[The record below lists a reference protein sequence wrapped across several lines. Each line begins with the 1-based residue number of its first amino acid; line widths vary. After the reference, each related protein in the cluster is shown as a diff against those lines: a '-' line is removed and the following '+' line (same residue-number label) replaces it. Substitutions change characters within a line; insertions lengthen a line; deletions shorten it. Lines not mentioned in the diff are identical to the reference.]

1 MNNKNLHRLFALL
14 SFATA
19 MIVFGLTVQDSV
31 PFWDCG
37 EFSAAAIWQ
46 QVPHPPGAPLF
57 LMIGK
62 IFDVLIPFGD
72 PGWKIN
78 MASAVSSAFAVL
90 FLYLITVMAIKN
102 FRKEAISSFG
112 DAIAV
117 YGSAFVGA
125 AAFTFSDT
133 FWFNAVES
141 EVYAMSTLF
150 VSIIVYLMMRWNEEA
165 DNPGHERFLLLIAYL
180 IGLSTGVHL
189 LAILAIFSIVFLV
202 YLRKYKTTA
211 TGLLIT
217 TVISLFV
224 FFIIYPFIVKW
235 IPALLAGH
243 SPGRNDAHLYDINDS
258 TLLIVMAL
266 AFVFGM
272 VALFV
277 WSMKNKK
284 QLVMLASGSVVLIL
298 LGYTTYT
305 QIMIRSNANPPMNEN
320 SPKEFSDL
328 ASYLGREQYGSDA
341 SWPRRVKSE
350 ERFVRNYQSKDKNGE
365 YIYGEWFP
373 PSRERIETSDGQALT
388 KQVFNNINVGG
399 ELAYLWKFQ
408 IVHMYWRYFGWNFVG
423 RNSDE
428 QDAGV
433 AWMSSTNPEI
443 EVLNDLSGYSDE
455 YPIRFFALPLIFG
468 LFGFFFHFKEDR
480 KMAILHLVIFLM
492 MGVFAAIAQQQ
503 QDPQPRERDYFY
515 TGSFMMWCM
524 WIGIG
529 VYSLINNLSKKKV
542 QSGIAI
548 GIVAVSTILV
558 PVNMA
563 IGGWNTHDRTGNYL
577 PFDYSYNLL
586 QSADEGAIIFTNG
599 DNDTFPVWYIQDVMG
614 VRRDVR
620 IVNLSLGN
628 TLWYVYQ
635 LKNMKPWGADKIP
648 LTFSDE
654 SLLLDEV
661 DPQALSYDFG
671 QAFNLEIPVRKE
683 ILAKYTDDPQILE
696 RGTFQTLFKGQDYGE
711 QGGKQMYLFR
721 VQDKLVRDILE
732 QIKFEKPIY
741 FSTTVGPDAY
751 AGLEGFFRYEGMLMR
766 VCPVP
771 QKSSVGDK
779 VDLDV
784 MAEIL
789 LNVNNTD
796 EYSKTPKREFKLRNL
811 NDPGVYYDPV
821 HRRLMNSYRQLY
833 TMLATAYMSSKDD
846 KASAIKTL
854 DLMNENISP
863 TVFPM
868 EYDMLYRM
876 SQLYKDAGADNQA
889 AKFGKLG
896 VERAN
901 KIITNEN
908 LRPDIVQYE
917 VMNRYLGPHRY
928 SAELYKFV
936 GDYQGGIDVMTKLKM
951 KVEEVEQQLNGRQG
965 YESQYQRIQSNLVD
979 IYVTLDDLEVS
990 KLENEGKIDEAL
1002 KLVQQKMDKYR
1013 EEGTQMGNAL
1023 SAQLYRKFIE
1033 LQQQVQSDTI
1043 VEDNTS
1049 VSN

>member
-37 EFSAAAIWQ
+37 EFSAAAVWQ

-62 IFDVLIPFGD
+62 IFDVVIPFGD

-150 VSIIVYLMMRWNEEA
+150 VSIIIYLMMRWNEEA
-165 DNPGHERFLLLIAYL
+165 DNLGHERFLLLIAYL

-202 YLRKYKTTA
+202 YLRKYKSTPA
-211 TGLLIT
+211 GLILT

-243 SPGRNDAHLYDINDS
+243 SPGRNDAHLYTINDS
-258 TLLIVMAL
+258 TLLVIVAL
-266 AFVFGM
+266 AFVLGM

-277 WSMKNKK
+277 WSKVNKK
-284 QLVMLASGSVVLIL
+284 ELIMLASGSVVLIL

-320 SPKEFSDL
+320 SPKEFGDL

-341 SWPRRVKSE
+341 SWPRRVKTE
-350 ERFVRNYQSKDKNGE
+350 DRFVRNYLSKDKNGE
-365 YIYGEWFP
+365 YIYGDWTRP
-373 PSRERIETSDGQALT
+373 TRERVETGDGQAIS
-388 KQVFNNINVGG
+388 KAVFNDINVGG

-423 RNSDE
+423 RKSDE

-433 AWMSSTNPEI
+433 AFFSSNDPDV
-443 EVLNDLSGYSDE
+443 EVLNDLSGYADE
-455 YPIRFFALPLIFG
+455 FPIEFFALPLLFG
-468 LFGFFFHFKEDR
+468 LFGFISHYNEDR
-480 KMAILHLVIFLM
+480 KMALLHLVIFLM
-492 MGVFAAIAQQQ
+492 MGVLAAVAQQQ

-515 TGSFMMWCM
+515 TGSFMVWCM

-548 GIVAVSTILV
+548 GIVAVSTLLV

-635 LKNMKPWGADKIP
+635 LKNTKPWGADKIP

-654 SLLLDEV
+654 SLLRDEI

-671 QAFNLEIPVRKE
+671 EAFNLEIPVRRE
-683 ILAKYTDDPQILE
+683 ILEKYTSDPQVLQ
-696 RGTFQTLFKGQDYGE
+696 RGTFQTRFTGQDYGE

-721 VQDKLVRDILE
+721 VQDKLVREILE
-732 QIKFEKPIY
+732 QTKFEKPIY
-741 FSTTVGPDAY
+741 YSTTVGPDAY
-751 AGLEGFFRYEGMLMR
+751 AGLENHFRYEGMLMR
-766 VCPVP
+766 ICPVP
-771 QKSSVGDK
+771 QQSSVGDK
-779 VDLDV
+779 VDIDL
-784 MAEIL
+784 MAETL
-789 LNVNNTD
+789 LNVNNT
-796 EYSKTPKREFKLRNL
+796 ENFSKTPKREFKLRNL

-833 TMLATAYMSSKDD
+833 TMLATAYMSVKDD
-846 KASAIKTL
+846 KESAIKTL
-854 DLMNENISP
+854 DLMNKYISP
-863 TVFPM
+863 TQFPM

-876 SQLYKDAGADNQA
+876 SQLYNDAGATEQA
-889 AKFGKLG
+889 AKLSKLG
-896 VERAN
+896 IERAN
-901 KIITNEN
+901 KVITSEN
-908 LRPDIVQYE
+908 LKPDLVQFE

-928 SAELYKFV
+928 STELYKLA

-951 KVEEVEQQLNGRQG
+951 KVEEVEQQLKGRQG
-965 YESQYQRIQSNLVD
+965 YESQYQKIQSNLVD
-979 IYVTLDDLEVS
+979 VYVTLDDLEVS
-990 KLENEGKIDEAL
+990 KLEKEGKLDEAL
-1002 KLVQQKMDKYR
+1002 NLVQQKMDKYR

-1023 SAQLYRKFIE
+1023 SAQLYRKFVE
-1033 LQQQVQSDTI
+1033 LQQKVQSDTV

-1049 VSN
+1049 ASN

>member
-37 EFSAAAIWQ
+37 EFSSAAIWQ

-62 IFDVLIPFGD
+62 IFDIVIPFGD

-102 FRKEAISSFG
+102 FRKKAISSFG

-150 VSIIVYLMMRWNEEA
+150 VSIIIYLMMRWNEEA

-189 LAILAIFSIVFLV
+189 LPILAIFSIVFLV
-202 YLRKYKTTA
+202 YLRKYKSSPA
-211 TGLLIT
+211 GLILT

-243 SPGRNDAHLYDINDS
+243 SPGRNDAHLYTYNDS
-258 TLLIVMAL
+258 TLLIVIAL

-272 VALFV
+272 VALFI

-284 QLVMLASGSVVLIL
+284 ELIMLASGSVVLIL

-305 QIMIRSNANPPMNEN
+305 QILLRSNANPPMNEN
-320 SPKEFSDL
+320 SPKDFGDL
-328 ASYLGREQYGSDA
+328 ASYLGREQYGNDD
-341 SWPRRVKSE
+341 SWPRRVKNE
-350 ERFVRNYQSKDKNGE
+350 ERFTRNYISKDKNGE
-365 YIYGEWFP
+365 YIYGEWTP
-373 PSRERIETSDGQALT
+373 PVRVRVETSDGQAIS
-388 KQVFNNINVGG
+388 KAVFKDINVGG

-408 IVHMYWRYFGWNFVG
+408 ISHMYLRYFGWNFIG
-423 RNSDE
+423 RESDE

-433 AWMSSTNPEI
+433 AFFSSNDPDV
-443 EVLNDLSGYSDE
+443 EVFNDLSGYADE
-455 YPIRFFALPLIFG
+455 FPIEFFAFPLLFG
-468 LFGFFFHFKEDR
+468 LFGFLYHYNEDKR
-480 KMAILHLVIFLM
+480 MAILHLVIFLM
-492 MGVFAAIAQQQ
+492 MGVLAAVAQQQ

-515 TGSFMMWCM
+515 TGSFMVWCM

-529 VYSLINNLSKKKV
+529 VYSLINVLSKKKV

-548 GIVAVSTILV
+548 GIIAVSTLLV

-635 LKNMKPWGADKIP
+635 LKNTMPWGADKIP

-654 SLLLDEV
+654 SLLLDEI

-671 QAFNLEIPVRKE
+671 QAFNLEIPVRRD
-683 ILAKYTDDPQILE
+683 ILAKYTDDPEVLQ
-696 RGTFQTLFKGQDYGE
+696 RGTFQSTFTGQDYGE

-732 QIKFEKPIY
+732 QVKFEKPIY
-741 FSTTVGPDAY
+741 YSTTVGPDAY
-751 AGLEGFFRYEGMLMR
+751 AGLEGHFRYEGMLMR

-779 VDLDV
+779 VDIDL
-784 MAEIL
+784 MAETL
-789 LNVNNTD
+789 LNVNNT
-796 EYSKTPKREFKLRNL
+796 ENFSKTPKREFKLRNL

-833 TMLATAYMSSKDD
+833 TMLATAYMSVKDD
-846 KASAIKTL
+846 KASAVKTL
-854 DLMNENISP
+854 DLMNKHISP

-876 SQLYKDAGADNQA
+876 SQLYSDAGASNQA
-889 AKFGKLG
+889 AKYAKLG

-928 SAELYKFV
+928 SAELYKLA

-951 KVEEVEQQLNGRQG
+951 KVEEAEQQLKGQQG
-965 YESQYQRIQSNLVD
+965 YESQYQKIQSNLVD
-979 IYVTLDDLEVS
+979 VYVTLDDLEVS
-990 KLENEGKIDEAL
+990 KLEKEGKLDEAL

-1013 EEGTQMGNAL
+1013 EDGTQMGNAL
-1023 SAQLYRKFIE
+1023 SAQLYRKFVE
-1033 LQQQVQSDTI
+1033 LQQKIQGDT
-1043 VEDNTS
+1043 VVVDNTS

>member
-62 IFDVLIPFGD
+62 MFDIFIPFGD

-78 MASAVSSAFAVL
+78 MASAVSSAFTVL
-90 FLYLITVMAIKN
+90 FLYLITAMAIKN
-102 FRKEAISSFG
+102 FRKEAITSFG

-141 EVYAMSTLF
+141 EVYAMSSLF
-150 VSIIVYLMMRWNEEA
+150 VGIIIYLMMRWNEEA

-211 TGLLIT
+211 TGLAIT
-217 TVISLFV
+217 GAISLFV

-243 SPGRNDAHLYDINDS
+243 SPGRNEAHLYNVNDS
-258 TLLIVMAL
+258 TLLIIIAL
-266 AFVFGM
+266 LFVFGM
-272 VALFV
+272 VGLFI

-284 QLVMLASGSVVLIL
+284 QTVMLASGAVVFIL

-328 ASYLGREQYGSDA
+328 AAYLGREQYGDDA
-341 SWPRRVKSE
+341 SWPRRVKTE
-350 ERFVRNYQSKDKNGE
+350 ERFVRNYQSKDANGD
-365 YIYGEWFP
+365 YIYGEWTAP
-373 PSRERIETSDGQALT
+373 DRERLETGDGQAISVP
-388 KQVFNNINVGG
+388 VFNNINFAG
-399 ELAYLWKFQ
+399 EMAYLWKFQ
-408 IVHMYWRYFGWNFVG
+408 IVHMYFRYFGWNFVG
-423 RNSDE
+423 KNSDE

-433 AWMSSTNPEI
+433 AWFAKSNDQI
-443 EVLNDLSGYSDE
+443 EVLNDLNGYADE
-455 YPIRFFALPLIFG
+455 FPIRFFALPLIFG
-468 LFGFFFHFKEDR
+468 LIGFFFHFKEDKR
-480 KMAILHLVIFLM
+480 MAGLHLVIFLM

-515 TGSFMMWCM
+515 TGSFMVWCM

-529 VYSLINNLSKKKV
+529 VYSLIVNLTKKNI
-542 QSGIAI
+542 QAGIAI
-548 GIVAVSTILV
+548 AIVGVSTILV

-563 IGGWNTHDRTGNYL
+563 IGGWNSHDRTGNYL

-635 LKNMKPWGADKIP
+635 LKNAKPWGADKIP

-654 SLLLDEV
+654 SLLRDEV
-661 DPQALSYDFG
+661 DPLALSYDFG
-671 QAFNLEIPVRKE
+671 QAFNLEIPVKRE
-683 ILAKYTDDPQILE
+683 ILAKYTDDESILQ
-696 RGTFQTLFKGQDYGE
+696 RGTFQALFKGQDYGE

-751 AGLEGFFRYEGMLMR
+751 AGLESHFRYEGMLMR
-766 VCPVP
+766 VCPVE
-771 QKSSVGDK
+771 QKSAVGDK
-779 VDLDV
+779 LDIKV

-789 LNVNNTD
+789 LNVDNTNNF
-796 EYSKTPKREFKLRNL
+796 SKTKKHEFKLRNL
-811 NDPGVYYDPV
+811 NDPSVYFDPV

-833 TMLATAYMSSKDD
+833 TMLATAYISVENDN
-846 KASAIKTL
+846 ASAIKTL
-854 DLMNENISP
+854 DMMNKYISP
-863 TVFPM
+863 TIFPM
-868 EYDMLYRM
+868 EYDMSYRIA
-876 SQLYKDAGADNQA
+876 QLYKDAGANEQA
-889 AKFGKLG
+889 AKFAKLG
-896 VERAN
+896 IERAN
-901 KIITNEN
+901 KIITNEKI
-908 LRPDIVQYE
+908 RPDIVQYE
-917 VMNRYLGPHRY
+917 IMNRYLGPYRY
-928 SAELYKFV
+928 SAELYKLA
-936 GDYQGGIDVMTKLKM
+936 GDYQGGIDIMTKLKM

-965 YESQYQRIQSNLVD
+965 YESQHQRAQANLAD
-979 IYVTLDDLEVS
+979 ILVTIDDLEVTR
-990 KLENEGKIDEAL
+990 LESQGKYAEAL
-1002 KLVQQKMDKYR
+1002 KLVEQKMAKYR
-1013 EEGTQMGNAL
+1013 AENSQMGNAL
-1023 SAQLYRKFIE
+1023 SSQLYRKQVE
-1033 LQQQVQSDTI
+1033 LQQKISGDTI
-1043 VEDNTS
+1043 ISDGTAIGN
-1049 VSN
+1049 

>member
-1 MNNKNLHRLFALL
+1 MDNKNLHRLFALL

-19 MIVFGLTVQDSV
+19 MIVFGMTVQDSV

-62 IFDVLIPFGD
+62 MFDILIPFGD

-78 MASAVSSAFAVL
+78 MASATSSAFAVL

-112 DAIAV
+112 DALAV

-141 EVYAMSTLF
+141 EVYAMATLF
-150 VSIIVYLMMRWNEEA
+150 VSIIIYLMMRWNEEA

-189 LAILAIFSIVFLV
+189 LPILAIFSIVFLV
-202 YLRKYKTTA
+202 YLRKYKTTFGGLMI
-211 TGLLIT
+211 TGILSL
-217 TVISLFV
+217 VI

-243 SPGRNDAHLYDINDS
+243 SPGRNEVHQYNINDS
-258 TLLIVMAL
+258 KALFIVAIL
-266 AFVFGM
+266 FVFG
-272 VALFV
+272 AIGLFV
-277 WSMKNKK
+277 WAMKNKK
-284 QLVMLASGSVVLIL
+284 EMIMLASGVVVLVL

-305 QIMIRSNANPPMNEN
+305 QILLRSNANPPMNEN
-320 SPKEFSDL
+320 SPKEFGDL
-328 ASYLGREQYGSDA
+328 ASYLGREQYGDDA
-341 SWPRRVKSE
+341 SWPRRIKTE
-350 ERFVRNYQSKDKNGE
+350 ERFTRVYLSKDEKGE
-365 YIYGEWFP
+365 YIYGDWTP
-373 PSRERIETSDGQALT
+373 PSRERVETSDGQAVT
-388 KQVFNNINVGG
+388 KPVWNNINFGG
-399 ELAYLWKFQ
+399 EMAYLWKYQ
-408 IVHMYWRYFGWNFVG
+408 MGHMYWRYFGWNFIG
-423 RNSDE
+423 KYSDE

-433 AWMSSTNPEI
+433 SFTDKTNPRI
-443 EVLNDLSGYSDE
+443 EELNDLNGYANE
-455 YPIRFFALPLIFG
+455 FPIRFFALPLIFG
-468 LFGFFFHFKEDR
+468 LIGFFFHFRVDR

-492 MGVFAAIAQQQ
+492 MGLLAAVAQQQ

-529 VYSLINNLSKKKV
+529 VYSLIINLSKKRV
-542 QSGIAI
+542 QAGIA
-548 GIVAVSTILV
+548 GAIVAASTILV

-563 IGGWNTHDRTGNYL
+563 IGGWNTHDRTGNFL

-635 LKNMKPWGADKIP
+635 LKNMQPWGADKIP
-648 LTFSDE
+648 LTFPDE
-654 SLLLDEV
+654 KLLIDEI
-661 DPQALSYDFG
+661 DPNALSYDFG
-671 QAFNLEIPVRKE
+671 EAFNLEIPVKRE
-683 ILAKYTDDPQILE
+683 ILAKYTDDADILA
-696 RGTFQTLFKGQDYGE
+696 RGTFKAMFKGQDYGE

-721 VQDKLVRDILE
+721 VQDKLIRDILE

-751 AGLEGFFRYEGMLMR
+751 AGLEEFFRYEGMLMR
-766 VCPVP
+766 ICPVP
-771 QKSSVGDK
+771 QKTAVGDK
-779 VDLDV
+779 LDIDV

-796 EYSKTPKREFKLRNL
+796 EYSKTPKREFKMRNL
-811 NDPGVYYDPV
+811 NDPGVYFDPV

-833 TMLATAYMSSKDD
+833 TMLATSYISMRNDNE
-846 KASAIKTL
+846 KAISTL
-854 DLMNENISP
+854 DLMNKNISP

-876 SQLYKDAGADNQA
+876 SQLYSDAGAKDQA
-889 AKFGKLG
+889 KIYAKLG
-896 VERAN
+896 VDRAN
-901 KIITNEN
+901 KIITNDN
-908 LRPDIVQYE
+908 LKSDLVQYE
-917 VMNRYLGPHRY
+917 IGNRYLGPHRY
-928 SAELYKFV
+928 SAELYKV
-936 GDYQGGIDVMTKLKM
+936 MDDYQGAIDVTKKLKS
-951 KVEEVEQQLNGRQG
+951 KIEVLEEQMRGRQG
-965 YESQYQRIQSNLVD
+965 YESQYERVRSNLID
-979 IYVTLDDLEVS
+979 ALVTIDELEIA
-990 KLENEGKIDEAL
+990 KLEHEGKKAEAM
-1002 KLVQQKMDKYR
+1002 KLLQTKMAKYNADNTQVSNTLGALLNRRLMEMQQKSS
-1013 EEGTQMGNAL
+1013 G
-1023 SAQLYRKFIE
+1023 
-1033 LQQQVQSDTI
+1033 DTI
-1043 VEDNTS
+1043 AAQNAPTS
-1049 VSN
+1049 N

>member
-1 MNNKNLHRLFALL
+1 MDNKNLHRLFALL

-19 MIVFGLTVQDSV
+19 MIVFGMTVQDSV

-62 IFDVLIPFGD
+62 MFDILIPFGD

-78 MASAVSSAFAVL
+78 MASATSSAFAVL

-102 FRKEAISSFG
+102 FRKEAISTFG
-112 DAIAV
+112 DALAV

-141 EVYAMSTLF
+141 EVYAMATLF
-150 VSIIVYLMMRWNEEA
+150 VSIIIYLMMRWNEEA

-189 LAILAIFSIVFLV
+189 LPILAIFSIVFLV
-202 YLRKYKTTA
+202 YLRKYKTTFGGLMI
-211 TGLLIT
+211 TGILSL
-217 TVISLFV
+217 VI

-243 SPGRNDAHLYDINDS
+243 SPGRNEVHQYNINDS
-258 TLLIVMAL
+258 TLLVVIAL
-266 AFVFGM
+266 LFVFG
-272 VALFV
+272 AIGLFI

-284 QLVMLASGSVVLIL
+284 ELIMLASGAVVLVL

-305 QIMIRSNANPPMNEN
+305 QILIRSNSNPPMNEN

-328 ASYLGREQYGSDA
+328 AAYLGREQYGDDA
-341 SWPRRVKSE
+341 SWPRRIKTE
-350 ERFVRNYQSKDKNGE
+350 ERFTRNYISKDDKGE
-365 YIYGEWFP
+365 YIYGEWTP
-373 PSRERIETSDGQALT
+373 PSRERVETSDGQAVT
-388 KQVFNNINVGG
+388 KPVWNNINFGG
-399 ELAYLWKFQ
+399 EMAYLWKYQ
-408 IVHMYWRYFGWNFVG
+408 MVHMYWRYFGWNFIG
-423 RNSDE
+423 KYSDE

-433 AWMSSTNPEI
+433 SLTDKTNPRI
-443 EVLNDLSGYSDE
+443 EELNDLNGYASE
-455 YPIRFFALPLIFG
+455 FPIRFFALPLIFG
-468 LFGFFFHFKEDR
+468 LIGFFFHFREDK
-480 KMAILHLVIFLM
+480 KMAVLHLVIFLM
-492 MGVFAAIAQQQ
+492 MGVLAAVAQQQ

-515 TGSFMMWCM
+515 TGSFMVWCM

-529 VYSLINNLSKKKV
+529 VYSLIMNLSKKKV
-542 QSGIAI
+542 QAAIA
-548 GIVAVSTILV
+548 GAIVAVSTILV

-563 IGGWNTHDRTGNYL
+563 IGGWNTHDRTGNFL

-635 LKNMKPWGADKIP
+635 LKNMRPWGADKIP
-648 LTFSDE
+648 LTFPDE
-654 SLLLDEV
+654 SLLVDEI
-661 DPQALSYDFG
+661 DPRALSYDFG
-671 QAFNLEIPVRKE
+671 EAFNLEIPVKRE
-683 ILAKYTDDPQILE
+683 ILVKYTDDADILA
-696 RGTFQTLFKGQDYGE
+696 RGTFRTMFKGQDYGE

-721 VQDKLVRDILE
+721 VQDKLIRDILE
-732 QIKFEKPIY
+732 QLKFERPIY

-751 AGLEGFFRYEGMLMR
+751 AGLEEFFRYEGMLMR
-766 VCPVP
+766 ICPVP
-771 QKSSVGDK
+771 QKTAVGDK
-779 VDLDV
+779 LDIDV

-796 EYSKTPKREFKLRNL
+796 EYSKTPKREFKMRNL
-811 NDPGVYYDPV
+811 NDPGVYFDPV

-833 TMLATAYMSSKDD
+833 TMLATSYISMRNDNE
-846 KASAIKTL
+846 KAISTL
-854 DLMNENISP
+854 DLMNKNISP

-876 SQLYKDAGADNQA
+876 SQLYSDAGAKDQA
-889 AKFGKLG
+889 KIYAKLG
-896 VERAN
+896 IDRAN
-901 KIITNEN
+901 KIITNDN
-908 LRPDIVQYE
+908 LKSELVQYE
-917 VMNRYLGPHRY
+917 VGNRYLGPHRY
-928 SAELYKFV
+928 SAELYKV
-936 GDYQGGIDVMTKLKM
+936 MDDYQGAIDVTKKLKS
-951 KVEEVEQQLNGRQG
+951 KIEVLEEQMRGRQG
-965 YESQYQRIQSNLVD
+965 YESQYERVRSNLID
-979 IYVTLDDLEVS
+979 ALVTIDELEIA
-990 KLENEGKIDEAL
+990 KLEHEGKHAEAM
-1002 KLVQQKMDKYR
+1002 KLLQTKMAKYNADNTQVSNTLAALLNRRLMEMQQKSS
-1013 EEGTQMGNAL
+1013 G
-1023 SAQLYRKFIE
+1023 
-1033 LQQQVQSDTI
+1033 DTI
-1043 VEDNTS
+1043 AAQNAPTS
-1049 VSN
+1049 N

>member
-1 MNNKNLHRLFALL
+1 MDNKNLHRLFALL

-62 IFDVLIPFGD
+62 VFDVLIPFGD

-78 MASAVSSAFAVL
+78 MASATSSAFAVL

-102 FRKEAISSFG
+102 FRKEAITTIG
-112 DAIAV
+112 DALAV

-202 YLRKYKTTA
+202 YLRKFDVTVL
-211 TGLLIT
+211 GLLMT
-217 TVISLFV
+217 TIISLV
-224 FFIIYPFIVKW
+224 IFFIIYPFIVKW

-243 SPGRNDAHLYDINDS
+243 SPGRNEVHQYDINDS
-258 TLLIVMAL
+258 TALIIIALL
-266 AFVFGM
+266 FVFGA
-272 VALFV
+272 VGLFI
-277 WSMKNKK
+277 WSMRNSK
-284 QLVMLASGSVVLIL
+284 QLIMLASGSVVLVL

-305 QIMIRSNANPPMNEN
+305 QILIRANANPPMNEN
-320 SPKEFSDL
+320 SPKDFSDL
-328 ASYLGREQYGSDA
+328 ASYLGREQYGNDA
-341 SWPRRVKSE
+341 SWPRRIKTE
-350 ERFVRNYQSKDKNGE
+350 DRFVRNYLSKDDKGE
-365 YIYGEWFP
+365 YIYGPWTA
-373 PSRERIETSDGQALT
+373 PSRERVETSDGQAVT
-388 KQVFNNINVGG
+388 KPVWNNVNFAG
-399 ELAYLWKFQ
+399 EIAYLWKYQ
-408 IVHMYWRYFGWNFVG
+408 MVHMYWRYFGWNFVG
-423 RNSDE
+423 KNSDE

-433 AWMSSTNPEI
+433 AWFAKTNQEI
-443 EVLNDLSGYSDE
+443 EVLNDLNGYSDE
-455 YPIRFFALPLIFG
+455 FPIRFFALPLIFG
-468 LFGFFFHFKEDR
+468 LLGFFFHFKEDR

-492 MGVFAAIAQQQ
+492 MGVLAAVAQQQ

-529 VYSLINNLSKKKV
+529 VYSLIVNLSKKKV
-542 QSGIAI
+542 QAGIA
-548 GIVAVSTILV
+548 GAIVGVSTILV

-563 IGGWNTHDRTGNYL
+563 IGGWNTHDRTGNVL

-648 LTFSDE
+648 LTFPDE
-654 SLLLDEV
+654 SLLVDEV
-661 DPQALSYDFG
+661 DPRALSYDFG
-671 QAFNLEIPVRKE
+671 EAFNLEIPVKRE
-683 ILAKYTDDPQILE
+683 ILAKYTDDQEILS
-696 RGTFQTLFKGQDYGE
+696 RGTFQALFKGQDYGE
-711 QGGKQMYLFR
+711 QGGKQIYLFR
-721 VQDKLVRDILE
+721 VQDKLIRDILE
-732 QIKFEKPIY
+732 QLKFEKPVY

-751 AGLEGFFRYEGMLMR
+751 SGLEEFFRYEGMLMR
-766 VCPVP
+766 ICPVP
-771 QKSSVGDK
+771 QRSSVGDK
-779 VDLDV
+779 IDIDA

-789 LNVNNTD
+789 LNVNNSD
-796 EYSKTPKREFKLRNL
+796 DYSKTPKREFKLRNL
-811 NDPGVYYDPV
+811 NDPGVYFDPV

-833 TMLATAYMSSKDD
+833 TMLATSFISMRNDNE
-846 KASAIKTL
+846 KAIYTL

-863 TVFPM
+863 TLFPM

-876 SQLYKDAGADNQA
+876 SQLYKDAGDIDK
-889 AKFGKLG
+889 AKKYAKIG
-896 VERAN
+896 VERART
-901 KIITNEN
+901 IISNEN
-908 LRPDIVQYE
+908 IRPDLVQYE
-917 VMNRYLGPHRY
+917 IMNRYLGPHRY
-928 SAELYKFV
+928 SAELYKV
-936 GDYQGGIDVMTKLKM
+936 MDDYQGAMDVTNKLKI
-951 KVEEVEQQLNGRQG
+951 KVEEIEQQMRGRQG
-965 YESQYQRIQSNLVD
+965 YESQYERVRSNLIDVL
-979 IYVTLDDLEVS
+979 VTLDELEIG
-990 KLENEGKIDEAL
+990 KLEHEGKDKEAMEL
-1002 KLVQQKMDKYR
+1002 IQKKMTKYSTDN
-1013 EEGTQMGNAL
+1013 TQVSNTL
-1023 SAQLYRKFIE
+1023 SALLNRRLMEMRQK
-1033 LQQQVQSDTI
+1033 QMNDT
-1043 VEDNTS
+1043 V
-1049 VSN
+1049 VSQN

>member
-1 MNNKNLHRLFALL
+1 MDNKNLHRLFALL

-62 IFDVLIPFGD
+62 MFDILIPFGD

-78 MASAVSSAFAVL
+78 MASATSSAFAVL

-112 DAIAV
+112 DALAV

-141 EVYAMSTLF
+141 EVYAMATLF
-150 VSIIVYLMMRWNEEA
+150 VSIIIYLMMRWNEEA

-189 LAILAIFSIVFLV
+189 LPILAIFSIVFLV
-202 YLRKYKTTA
+202 YLRKYKTTFGGLMI
-211 TGLLIT
+211 TGILSL
-217 TVISLFV
+217 VI

-243 SPGRNDAHLYDINDS
+243 SPGRNEVHQYNINDS
-258 TLLIVMAL
+258 TALFIVALL
-266 AFVFGM
+266 FVFG
-272 VALFV
+272 AIGLFI
-277 WSMKNKK
+277 WAKKNKK
-284 QLVMLASGSVVLIL
+284 ELIMLSSGAVVLVL

-305 QIMIRSNANPPMNEN
+305 QILLRSNANPPMNEN
-320 SPKEFSDL
+320 SPKEFGDL
-328 ASYLGREQYGSDA
+328 ASYLGREQYGDDA
-341 SWPRRVKSE
+341 SWPRRIKTE
-350 ERFVRNYQSKDKNGE
+350 ERFTRVYLSKDEKGE
-365 YIYGEWFP
+365 YIYGDWTP
-373 PSRERIETSDGQALT
+373 PSRERVETSDGQSVT
-388 KQVFNNINVGG
+388 KPVWNNINFGG
-399 ELAYLWKFQ
+399 EMAYLWKYQ
-408 IVHMYWRYFGWNFVG
+408 MGHMYWRYFGWNFIG
-423 RNSDE
+423 KNSDE

-433 AWMSSTNPEI
+433 AMFANDNQEI
-443 EVLNDLSGYSDE
+443 EVLNDLNGYASE
-455 YPIRFFALPLIFG
+455 FPIRFFALPLIFG
-468 LFGFFFHFKEDR
+468 LIGFFFHFREDR

-492 MGVFAAIAQQQ
+492 MGLLAAVAQQQ

-529 VYSLINNLSKKKV
+529 VYSLIMNLSKKKV
-542 QSGIAI
+542 QAGIA
-548 GIVAVSTILV
+548 GAIVAVSTILV

-563 IGGWNTHDRTGNYL
+563 IGGWNTHDRTGNFL

-635 LKNMKPWGADKIP
+635 LKNMQPWGADKIP
-648 LTFSDE
+648 LTFPDE
-654 SLLLDEV
+654 KLLIDEV
-661 DPQALSYDFG
+661 DPNALSYDFG
-671 QAFNLEIPVRKE
+671 EAFNLEIPVKRE
-683 ILAKYTDDPQILE
+683 ILAKYTDDADILA
-696 RGTFQTLFKGQDYGE
+696 RGTFKAMFKGQDYGE

-721 VQDKLVRDILE
+721 VQDKLIRDILE

-751 AGLEGFFRYEGMLMR
+751 SGLEEFFRYEGMLMR

-771 QKSSVGDK
+771 QKTSVGDK
-779 VDLDV
+779 LDIDV

-796 EYSKTPKREFKLRNL
+796 EYSKTPKREFKMRNL
-811 NDPGVYYDPV
+811 NDPSVYFDPV

-833 TMLATAYMSSKDD
+833 TMLATSYISMRKDNA
-846 KASAIKTL
+846 KAIQTL
-854 DLMNENISP
+854 DLMNKNISP
-863 TVFPM
+863 TIFPM

-876 SQLYKDAGADNQA
+876 AQLYSDAGAKAQA
-889 AKFGKLG
+889 KIYAKLG
-896 VERAN
+896 IDRAN
-901 KIITNEN
+901 KIITNDN
-908 LRPDIVQYE
+908 LKPDLIQYE
-917 VMNRYLGPHRY
+917 IGNRYLGPHRY
-928 SAELYKFV
+928 SAELYKV
-936 GDYQGGIDVMTKLKM
+936 MGDYQGAIDVTKKLKS
-951 KVEEVEQQLNGRQG
+951 KIDVLEEQMRGRQG
-965 YESQYQRIQSNLVD
+965 YESQYERVRSNLID
-979 IYVTLDDLEVS
+979 ALVTIDELEIA
-990 KLENEGKIDEAL
+990 KLEYEGKDTEAM
-1002 KLVQQKMDKYR
+1002 KLLQQKMAKYNADN
-1013 EEGTQMGNAL
+1013 TQVSNTLAAL
-1023 SAQLYRKFIE
+1023 LNRRFIE
-1033 LQQQVQSDTI
+1033 MQQKSSGDTI
-1043 VEDNTS
+1043 VAQNATTS
-1049 VSN
+1049 N

>member
-1 MNNKNLHRLFALL
+1 MDNKNLHRLFALL

-62 IFDVLIPFGD
+62 VFDVLIPFGD

-78 MASAVSSAFAVL
+78 MASATSSAFAVL

-102 FRKEAISSFG
+102 FRKEAITTIG
-112 DAIAV
+112 DALAV

-150 VSIIVYLMMRWNEEA
+150 VSIIIYLMMRWNEEA

-202 YLRKYKTTA
+202 YLRKFDVTVL
-211 TGLLIT
+211 GLLMT
-217 TVISLFV
+217 TIISLV
-224 FFIIYPFIVKW
+224 IFFIIYPFIVKW

-243 SPGRNDAHLYDINDS
+243 SPGRNEVHQYDINDS
-258 TLLIVMAL
+258 TALIIIALL
-266 AFVFGM
+266 FVFGA
-272 VALFV
+272 VGLFI
-277 WSMKNKK
+277 WSMRNSK
-284 QLVMLASGSVVLIL
+284 QLIMLASGSVVLVL

-305 QIMIRSNANPPMNEN
+305 QILIRANANPPMNEN
-320 SPKEFSDL
+320 SPKDFSDL
-328 ASYLGREQYGSDA
+328 ASYLGREQYGNDA
-341 SWPRRVKSE
+341 SWPRRIKTE
-350 ERFVRNYQSKDKNGE
+350 DRFVRNYLSKDDKGE
-365 YIYGEWFP
+365 YIYGPWTA
-373 PSRERIETSDGQALT
+373 PSRERVETSDGQAVT
-388 KQVFNNINVGG
+388 KPVWNNVNFAG
-399 ELAYLWKFQ
+399 EIAYLWKYQ
-408 IVHMYWRYFGWNFVG
+408 MVHMYWRYFGWNFVG
-423 RNSDE
+423 KNSDE

-433 AWMSSTNPEI
+433 AWFAKTNQEI
-443 EVLNDLSGYSDE
+443 EVLNDLNGYSDE
-455 YPIRFFALPLIFG
+455 FPIRFFALPLIFG
-468 LFGFFFHFKEDR
+468 LLGFFFHFKEDR

-492 MGVFAAIAQQQ
+492 MGVLAAVAQQQ

-529 VYSLINNLSKKKV
+529 VYSLIVNLSKKKV
-542 QSGIAI
+542 QAGIA
-548 GIVAVSTILV
+548 GAIVGVSTILV

-563 IGGWNTHDRTGNYL
+563 IGGWNTHDRTGNVL

-648 LTFSDE
+648 LTFPDE
-654 SLLLDEV
+654 SLLVDEV
-661 DPQALSYDFG
+661 DPRALSYDFG
-671 QAFNLEIPVRKE
+671 EAFNLEIPVKRE
-683 ILAKYTDDPQILE
+683 ILAKYTDDQEILS
-696 RGTFQTLFKGQDYGE
+696 RGTFQALFKGQDYGE
-711 QGGKQMYLFR
+711 QGGKQIYLFR
-721 VQDKLVRDILE
+721 VQDKLIRDILE
-732 QIKFEKPIY
+732 QLKFEKPVY

-751 AGLEGFFRYEGMLMR
+751 SGLEEFFRYEGMLMR
-766 VCPVP
+766 ICPVP
-771 QKSSVGDK
+771 QRSSVGDK
-779 VDLDV
+779 IDIDA

-789 LNVNNTD
+789 LNVNNSD
-796 EYSKTPKREFKLRNL
+796 DYSKTPKREFKLRNL
-811 NDPGVYYDPV
+811 NDPGVYFDPV

-833 TMLATAYMSSKDD
+833 TMLATSFISMRNDNE
-846 KASAIKTL
+846 KAIYTL

-863 TVFPM
+863 TLFPM

-876 SQLYKDAGADNQA
+876 SQLYKDAGDIDK
-889 AKFGKLG
+889 AKKYAKIG
-896 VERAN
+896 VERART
-901 KIITNEN
+901 IISNEN
-908 LRPDIVQYE
+908 IRPDLVQYE
-917 VMNRYLGPHRY
+917 IMNRYLGPHRY
-928 SAELYKFV
+928 SAELYKV
-936 GDYQGGIDVMTKLKM
+936 MDDYQGAMDVTNKLKI
-951 KVEEVEQQLNGRQG
+951 KVEEIEQQMRGRQG
-965 YESQYQRIQSNLVD
+965 YESQYERVRSNLIDVL
-979 IYVTLDDLEVS
+979 VTLDELEIG
-990 KLENEGKIDEAL
+990 KLEHEGKDKEAMEL
-1002 KLVQQKMDKYR
+1002 IQKKMTKYSTDN
-1013 EEGTQMGNAL
+1013 TQVSNTL
-1023 SAQLYRKFIE
+1023 SALLNRRLMEMRQK
-1033 LQQQVQSDTI
+1033 QMNDT
-1043 VEDNTS
+1043 V
-1049 VSN
+1049 VSQN

>member
-1 MNNKNLHRLFALL
+1 MDNKNLHRLFALL

-62 IFDVLIPFGD
+62 VFDVLIPFGD

-78 MASAVSSAFAVL
+78 MASATSSAFAVL

-102 FRKEAISSFG
+102 FRKEAITTIG
-112 DAIAV
+112 DALAV

-202 YLRKYKTTA
+202 YLRKFDVTVL
-211 TGLLIT
+211 GLLMT
-217 TVISLFV
+217 TIISLV
-224 FFIIYPFIVKW
+224 IFFIIYPFIVKW

-243 SPGRNDAHLYDINDS
+243 SPGRNEVHQYDINDS
-258 TLLIVMAL
+258 TALIIIALL
-266 AFVFGM
+266 FVFGA
-272 VALFV
+272 VGLFI
-277 WSMKNKK
+277 WSMRNSK
-284 QLVMLASGSVVLIL
+284 QLIMLASGSVVLVL

-305 QIMIRSNANPPMNEN
+305 QILIRANANPPMNEN
-320 SPKEFSDL
+320 SPKDFSDL
-328 ASYLGREQYGSDA
+328 ASYLGREQYGNDA
-341 SWPRRVKSE
+341 SWPRRIKTE
-350 ERFVRNYQSKDKNGE
+350 DRFVRNYLSKDDKGE
-365 YIYGEWFP
+365 YIYGPWTA
-373 PSRERIETSDGQALT
+373 PSRERVETSDGQAVT
-388 KQVFNNINVGG
+388 KPVWNNVNFAG
-399 ELAYLWKFQ
+399 EIAYLWKYQ
-408 IVHMYWRYFGWNFVG
+408 MVHMYWRYFGWNFVG
-423 RNSDE
+423 KNSDE

-433 AWMSSTNPEI
+433 AWFAKTNQEI
-443 EVLNDLSGYSDE
+443 EVLNDLNGYSDE
-455 YPIRFFALPLIFG
+455 FPIRFFALPLIFG
-468 LFGFFFHFKEDR
+468 LLGFFFHFKEDR

-492 MGVFAAIAQQQ
+492 MGVLAAVAQQQ

-529 VYSLINNLSKKKV
+529 VYSLIVNLSKKKV
-542 QSGIAI
+542 QAGIA
-548 GIVAVSTILV
+548 GAIVGVSTILV

-563 IGGWNTHDRTGNYL
+563 IGGWNTHDRTGNVL

-648 LTFSDE
+648 LTFPDE
-654 SLLLDEV
+654 SLLVDEV
-661 DPQALSYDFG
+661 DPRALSYDFG
-671 QAFNLEIPVRKE
+671 EAFNLEIPVKRE
-683 ILAKYTDDPQILE
+683 ILAKYTDDQEILS
-696 RGTFQTLFKGQDYGE
+696 RGTFQALFKGQDYGE
-711 QGGKQMYLFR
+711 QGGKQIYLFR
-721 VQDKLVRDILE
+721 VQDKLIRDILE
-732 QIKFEKPIY
+732 QLKFEKPVY

-751 AGLEGFFRYEGMLMR
+751 SGLEEFFRYEGMLMR
-766 VCPVP
+766 ICPVP
-771 QKSSVGDK
+771 QRSSVGDK
-779 VDLDV
+779 IDIDA

-789 LNVNNTD
+789 LNVNNSD
-796 EYSKTPKREFKLRNL
+796 DYSKTPKREFKLRNL
-811 NDPGVYYDPV
+811 NDPSVYFDPV

-833 TMLATAYMSSKDD
+833 TMLATSFISMRNDNE
-846 KASAIKTL
+846 KAIYTL

-863 TVFPM
+863 TLFPM

-876 SQLYKDAGADNQA
+876 SQLYKDAGDIDK
-889 AKFGKLG
+889 AKKYAKIG
-896 VERAN
+896 VERART
-901 KIITNEN
+901 IISNEN
-908 LRPDIVQYE
+908 IRPDLVQYE
-917 VMNRYLGPHRY
+917 IMNRYLGPHRY
-928 SAELYKFV
+928 SAELYKV
-936 GDYQGGIDVMTKLKM
+936 MDDYQGAMDVTNKLKI
-951 KVEEVEQQLNGRQG
+951 KVEEIEQQMRGRQG
-965 YESQYQRIQSNLVD
+965 YESQYERVRSNLIDVL
-979 IYVTLDDLEVS
+979 VTLDELEIG
-990 KLENEGKIDEAL
+990 KLEHEGKDKEAMEL
-1002 KLVQQKMDKYR
+1002 IQKKMTKYSTDN
-1013 EEGTQMGNAL
+1013 TQVSNTL
-1023 SAQLYRKFIE
+1023 SALLNRRLMEMRQK
-1033 LQQQVQSDTI
+1033 QMNDT
-1043 VEDNTS
+1043 V
-1049 VSN
+1049 VSQN

>member
-37 EFSAAAIWQ
+37 EFSAASVWQ

-78 MASAVSSAFAVL
+78 MVSATSSAFAVL
-90 FLYLITVMAIKN
+90 FLYLIAVMAIKN
-102 FRKEAISSFG
+102 FRKQGITSVG
-112 DAIAV
+112 DALAV

-150 VSIIVYLMMRWNEEA
+150 VSVIIYLMMRWNEEA

-189 LAILAIFSIVFLV
+189 LPILAIFSIVFLV
-202 YLRKYKTTA
+202 YLRKYKTTFK
-211 TGLLIT
+211 GLLIT
-217 TVISLFV
+217 GVLSLVI

-243 SPGRNDAHLYDINDS
+243 SPGRNDAHLYNINDS
-258 TLLIVMAL
+258 VGLIVLAL
-266 AFVFGM
+266 LFVFGA
-272 VALFV
+272 VGLFI
-277 WSMKNKK
+277 WSMMNKK

-305 QIMIRSNANPPMNEN
+305 QILIRSNANPPMNEN

-328 ASYLGREQYGSDA
+328 ASYLGREQYGDDA
-341 SWPRRVKSE
+341 SWPRRIKTE
-350 ERFVRNYQSKDKNGE
+350 ERFTRVYLSKDDKGE
-365 YIYGEWFP
+365 YIYGPWTP
-373 PSRERIETSDGQALT
+373 PSRERVEIGGGQSIT
-388 KQVFNNINVGG
+388 KPVWNDINFAG
-399 ELAYLWKFQ
+399 EMAYLWKYQ
-408 IVHMYWRYFGWNFVG
+408 MGHMYWRYFGWNFVG
-423 RNSDE
+423 KESDE

-433 AWMSSTNPEI
+433 AVFAKTSPNI
-443 EVLNDLSGYSDE
+443 EVLNDLNGYADQF
-455 YPIRFFALPLIFG
+455 PIRFFALPLIFG
-468 LFGFFFHFKEDR
+468 LIGFFFHFKEDR
-480 KMAILHLVIFLM
+480 RLAALHLVIFLM
-492 MGVFAAIAQQQ
+492 MGVLAAVAQQQ

-515 TGSFMMWCM
+515 TGSFMIWCM

-529 VYSLINNLSKKKV
+529 VYALIVNLSKKKV
-542 QSGIAI
+542 QAGIAI
-548 GIVAVSTILV
+548 AIVGVSTILV
-558 PVNMA
+558 PMNMA
-563 IGGWNTHDRTGNYL
+563 IGGWKSHNRTGNVL

-586 QSADEGAIIFTNG
+586 QSADENAIIFTNG

-635 LKNMKPWGADKIP
+635 LKNMRPWGAEKIP
-648 LTFSDE
+648 LTFPDE
-654 SLLLDEV
+654 TLLVDEV
-661 DPQALSYDFG
+661 DPTALSYDFG
-671 QAFNLEIPVRKE
+671 EAFNLEIPVKRE
-683 ILAKYTDDPQILE
+683 ILAKYTDDPEILS
-696 RGTFQTLFKGQDYGE
+696 RGTFKTIFKGQDYGE

-721 VQDKLVRDILE
+721 VQDKLIRDILE
-732 QIKFEKPIY
+732 QLKFERPIY

-751 AGLEGFFRYEGMLMR
+751 SGLEEFFRYEGMLMR

-771 QKSSVGDK
+771 QKSGVGDK
-779 VDLDV
+779 IDIDV

-796 EYSKTPKREFKLRNL
+796 DYSKTPKREFKLRNL
-811 NDPGVYYDPV
+811 NDPNVYFDPV

-833 TMLATAYMSSKDD
+833 TMLATSYISMRHDNA
-846 KASAIKTL
+846 KAISTL
-854 DLMNENISP
+854 ELMNKNISP
-863 TVFPM
+863 TLFPM

-876 SQLYKDAGADNQA
+876 AQLYKDAGSDAQA
-889 AKFGKLG
+889 KIYAKLG
-896 VERAN
+896 IDRVN
-901 KIITNEN
+901 KIITHDN
-908 LRPDIVQYE
+908 LKPELVQYE
-917 VMNRYLGPHRY
+917 IMNRYLGPHRY
-928 SAELYKFV
+928 SAELYKV
-936 GDYQGGIDVMTKLKM
+936 MGDYQGAIDVTTKLKG
-951 KVEEVEQQLNGRQG
+951 KIEEIEQQMRGRQG
-965 YESQYQRIQSNLVD
+965 YEAQYERVRSNLID
-979 IYVTLDDLEVS
+979 ALVTIDELEIG
-990 KLENEGKIDEAL
+990 KLEYEGKKAEAM
-1002 KLVQQKMDKYR
+1002 KLIQQKITKYSADN
-1013 EEGTQMGNAL
+1013 TQVSNTL
-1023 SAQLYRKFIE
+1023 SALLNRRLME
-1033 LQQQVQSDTI
+1033 MQQKTGGDSLVSQSATI
-1043 VEDNTS
+1043 TN
-1049 VSN
+1049 